1 MPRKVNTYALRLTFR
16 EFAELF
22 QALSDSTRQRILIL
36 LDEKER
42 SAGDLVKE
50 FNLSQ
55 PSISRHLSIL
65 KNAGLIQKRREGQQ
79 VLYSLNPGRISQCCC
94 GFFGNFSCCDGIKIE
109 RMKGRRREIATSTG

>member
-1 MPRKVNTYALRLTFR
+1 MKAKAYALRIEFS
-16 EFAELF
+16 EFAGLF
-22 QALSDSTRQRILIL
+22 QALSDETRQRIMVL

-42 SAGDLVKE
+42 SVTDLVKE

-79 VLYSLNPGRISQCCC
+79 VVYSLNSEMIGSCCC
-94 GFFGNFSCCDGIKIE
+94 GFFGNFTCCDGLKIE
-109 RMKGRRREIATSTG
+109 KLKIA